1 MCHYNCRRIALLKI
15 ILSGQKTI
23 KPQKYHRVSRDNIN
37 SAVFCQISQ
46 WQQLT
51 IVVLFMNTKNGRKST
66 LNSARWQHL
75 SRLKASAFLFD
86 YFC

>member
-23 KPQKYHRVSRDNIN
+23 KPQKYHWLSRDNIN
-37 SAVFCQISQ
+37 LAVFCQISQ

-66 LNSARWQHL
+66 LNRVLDGSIYP
-75 SRLKASAFLFD
+75 D
-86 YFC
+86 